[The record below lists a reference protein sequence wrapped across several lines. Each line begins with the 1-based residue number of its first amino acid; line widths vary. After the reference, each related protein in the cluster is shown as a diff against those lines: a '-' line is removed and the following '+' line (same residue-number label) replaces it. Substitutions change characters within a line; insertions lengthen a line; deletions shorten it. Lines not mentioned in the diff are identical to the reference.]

1 MIYNTNVDLVNDDM
15 CTKLGLILSI
25 CSQDIEKKINKFWL
39 ESTAVTLLHICKM
52 INNADVALVNDN
64 EYIKFGLN

>member
-15 CTKLGLILSI
+15 FTKFGLILSI
-25 CSQDIEKKINKFWL
+25 CQDIEKKINKFWL
-39 ESTAVTLLHICKM
+39 ESIAVTLLHICKM